1 MSPTMA
7 RAKRPAFF
15 IARSIVKRIELNTSG
30 NNNTMPS
37 TEDILKLMLQQRGVN
52 VSAPET
58 IDTDFPAIVTKY
70 GDTLVFMSSRTRITE
85 DQVLRLVSLTQEH
98 GGTRGVA
105 VVPIPPSETIL
116 DAVAAQSHILQ
127 IFHVGQLTFDITT
140 HRAIPR
146 HRILDAEE
154 TKNFLAKFGISLD
167 AVAKKMIADH
177 IQIKPDE
184 PLLPQIAMKHKE
196 YMPTPHIWSQD
207 APVRWIGGRPGDI
220 VEVLRKSPDAG
231 ATPYYRFCVATV

>member
-1 MSPTMA
+1 MPTTEEVLKMM
-7 RAKRPAFF
+7 
-15 IARSIVKRIELNTSG
+15 LN
-30 NNNTMPS
+30 
-37 TEDILKLMLQQRGVN
+37 QRGVN
-52 VSAPET
+52 TAAPQPIE
-58 IDTDFPAIVTKY
+58 TDFPATVTKY
-70 GDTLVFMSSRTRITE
+70 GETLVFISGRTRITE
-85 DQVLRLVSLTQEH
+85 DQVLRLVALTQEH
-98 GGTRGVA
+98 GGTRGVV

-127 IFHVGQLTFDITT
+127 VFHLGQLTFDITT

-154 TKNFLAKFGISLD
+154 VKNFLAKFGISLD
-167 AVAKKMIADH
+167 AIAKKMIADH
-177 IQIKPDE
+177 IQIKSEE

-207 APVRWIGGRPGDI
+207 APVRWIGGKPGDI
-220 VEVLRKSPDAG
+220 IEVLRKSPDAG

>member
-1 MSPTMA
+1 MPTTEEVLKMM
-7 RAKRPAFF
+7 
-15 IARSIVKRIELNTSG
+15 LN
-30 NNNTMPS
+30 
-37 TEDILKLMLQQRGVN
+37 QRGVN
-52 VSAPET
+52 TAAPQPIE
-58 IDTDFPAIVTKY
+58 TDFPATITKY
-70 GDTLVFMSSRTRITE
+70 GETLVFMSGRTRITE
-85 DQVLRLVSLTQEH
+85 DQVLRLVALTQEH
-98 GGTRGVA
+98 GGTRGVV

-127 IFHVGQLTFDITT
+127 VFHLGQLTFDITT

-154 TKNFLAKFGISLD
+154 VKNFLAKFGISLD
-167 AVAKKMIADH
+167 AIAKKMIADH
-177 IQIKPDE
+177 IQLKSED

-207 APVRWIGGRPGDI
+207 APVRWIGGKPGDI
-220 VEVLRKSPDAG
+220 IVVLRKSPDAG